1 MDGRGYVRCGGAAV
15 IVKFGVPYCI
25 QIAQTY
31 AFLPREAVTK
41 FLMSCSDCQKRMHLT
56 MESAYCGPVDSKPSC
71 GQLGSV
77 TRSPPSPAPPPSL
90 LPPQR
95 CSVGLTS
102 DRHQVFDGTPQI
114 TDYTLPITVSY
125 LNYLKQKKVGRL
137 AFFSTQR

>member
-1 MDGRGYVRCGGAAV
+1 MV

-56 MESAYCGPVDSKPSC
+56 MDSAYSSPPVDSKPSG
-71 GQLGSV
+71 GQLAGV
-77 TRSPPSPAPPPSL
+77 TRSAPHHPLQPSP
-90 LPPQR
+90 R
-95 CSVGLTS
+95 SVGVTS
-102 DRHQVFDGTPQI
+102 DGHQLFDNTPQI

-125 LNYLKQKKVGRL
+125 LNYLKQKKVGRPSFNL
-137 AFFSTQR
+137 ATLLLIGDITLCKYNCTVK